1 MNEFNLKYRMDNWG
15 PFGEKEAQ
23 WLIFSIGNPFEGHG
37 YALPKAIDD
46 FHAKKAAQD
55 LEKATGQRYVAHIPY
70 TTDRCGDVAKE
81 WAPSYLPWDEFI
93 EKVIDYMDF
102 CVKSYKRL
110 DLKAEKIFLITGHGG
125 NAGLLKKRIQE
136 QIQEKLD
143 VKLFSAVSATVTTK
157 GGLAVLNQ
165 LESLAEQ
172 IIDSENERFGVTDPE
187 ELAFIYSKIL
197 LSAGHASHAE
207 HSLAAAMGLCDMKK
221 VTVMNSLL
229 EKDFEGA
236 LKKWPPIGGLG
247 GYLIAGGKYTEAL
260 GTKEN
265 DKYGL
270 WNCLE
275 GLRNLQAGKLLVAPE
290 LGGLIHQI
298 GLEEKKNFIEK
309 N

>member
-1 MNEFNLKYRMDNWG
+1 MNGLNLKDKMDNWG
-15 PFGEKEAQ
+15 PFGKKEAQ

-37 YALPKAIDD
+37 YALPKTIDD

-70 TTDRCGDVAKE
+70 TTDRCGDVAKD
-81 WAPSYLPWDEFI
+81 WAPAYLPWDLFLD
-93 EKVIDYMDF
+93 KVIAYIDF
-102 CVKSYKRL
+102 CMKSHAEL
-110 DLKAEKIFLITGHGG
+110 DLRTNKILLITGHGG
-125 NAGLLKKRIQE
+125 NADLMKTNIQKH
-136 QIQEKLD
+136 IQRELD
-143 VKLFSAVSATVTTK
+143 VEHFTAVSSMVSTK

-172 IIDSENERFGVTDPE
+172 IIDSENERFGVNDPE

-229 EKDFEGA
+229 EKDFEAA

-275 GLRNLQAGKLLVAPE
+275 GLRNLQDGKLLVAPE